1 METKLTL
8 KLNRRTIQKAKKYVL
23 INNTSISRLVE
34 NYFDSLTVKDSSSL
48 ADEISPV
55 VKELSGVINL
65 KDTKNRKTAYTKYLS
80 KKYK

>member
-23 INNTSISRLVE
+23 INNTSISKLVE
-34 NYFDSLTVKDSSSL
+34 NYFDSLTVKDGS
-48 ADEISPV
+48 AEDEISPV

-65 KDTKNRKTAYTKYLS
+65 KDTKDRKAAYAKYLS

>member
-8 KLNRRTIQKAKKYVL
+8 KLNRRIIQKAKKYVL
-23 INNTSISRLVE
+23 INNTSISKLVE
-34 NYFDSLTVKDSSSL
+34 NYFDSLTVKDNSS

-55 VKELSGVINL
+55 VRELSGVINL
-65 KDTKNRKTAYTKYLS
+65 KKTAESKTAYTKYLS

>member
-23 INNTSISRLVE
+23 INNTSISKLVE
-34 NYFDSLTVKDSSSL
+34 NYFDSLTVNDSNKD
-48 ADEISPV
+48 DDISPV

-65 KDTKNRKTAYTKYLS
+65 KKTPERKAAYAKYLS

>member
-23 INNTSISRLVE
+23 INNTSISKLVE
-34 NYFDSLTVKDSSSL
+34 NYFDSLTVNDSNNG
-48 ADEISPV
+48 DDISPV

-65 KDTKNRKTAYTKYLS
+65 KKIPERKEAYAKYLS

>member
-23 INNTSISRLVE
+23 INNTSISKLVE
-34 NYFDSLTVKDSSSL
+34 NYFDSLTVKD
-48 ADEISPV
+48 ANPVDEISPV

-65 KDTKNRKTAYTKYLS
+65 KGTKDRKTAYSKYLS
-80 KKYK
+80 RKYK

>member
-23 INNTSISRLVE
+23 INNTSISKLVE
-34 NYFDSLTVKDSSSL
+34 NYFDSLTVKDCNSV
-48 ADEISPV
+48 DEISPV

-65 KDTKNRKTAYTKYLS
+65 KNTKDRKTAYTKYLD

>member
-23 INNTSISRLVE
+23 INNTSISKLVE
-34 NYFDSLTVKDSSSL
+34 NYFDSLTVKDGSSG
-48 ADEISPV
+48 DVISPV

-65 KDTKNRKTAYTKYLS
+65 KKTTDRKTTYAKYLS

>member
-23 INNTSISRLVE
+23 VNNTSISKLVE
-34 NYFDSLTVKDSSSL
+34 NYFDSLTVNDSNN
-48 ADEISPV
+48 DDYISPV

-65 KDTKNRKTAYTKYLS
+65 KRSPDRKTDYTKYLS

>member
-23 INNTSISRLVE
+23 INNTSISKLVE
-34 NYFDSLTVKDSSSL
+34 NYFDSLTVKDSSS

-65 KDTKNRKTAYTKYLS
+65 KKSPDRKAAYTKYLS

>member
-23 INNTSISRLVE
+23 INNTSISKLVE
-34 NYFDSLTVKDSSSL
+34 NYFDSLTVKDGGSE
-48 ADEISPV
+48 DEISPV

-65 KDTKNRKTAYTKYLS
+65 KDTKDRKAAYAKYLS